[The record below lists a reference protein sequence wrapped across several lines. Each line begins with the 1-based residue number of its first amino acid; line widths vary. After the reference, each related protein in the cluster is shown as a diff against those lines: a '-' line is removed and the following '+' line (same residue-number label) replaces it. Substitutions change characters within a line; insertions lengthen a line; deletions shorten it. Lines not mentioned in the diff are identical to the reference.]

1 MVTPPPDRLARE
13 AITLQHLKENIK
25 VLLVAGLT
33 FALIVGN
40 HCIVLLEAT
49 LYYILLRKKRV
60 DTMSTRH
67 NEETRNIKNK

>member
-1 MVTPPPDRLARE
+1 MITPPPDRLARE

-33 FALIVGN
+33 FALIVVN
-40 HCIVLLEAT
+40 HCIFLLEAT
-49 LYYILLRKKRV
+49 WYYILLRKKGFY
-60 DTMSTRH
+60 TISTRH